1 MERHFVVPRFCHTCK
16 AQCFNDE
23 WTRICWPC
31 MTFYCCIECMG
42 EEAAEHEEICE
53 ELERARMEEID
64 RRRG

>member
-1 MERHFVVPRFCHTCK
+1 
-16 AQCFNDE
+16 
-23 WTRICWPC
+23 